1 MSLGHHVFALI
12 LVIYGVC
19 SKLGSTKHG
28 QETRCRLQQCVR
40 ATGKECV
47 QNCGF
52 QWMHLHEDRC

>member
-28 QETRCRLQQCVR
+28 QETGCRLQQCVR